1 MEYSLLQV
9 RNLSQNTLLY
19 AGTTLKERT
28 LPSFKASFKITVP
41 NSGIQ
46 SRIVNLQTAQTR
58 ENFLMLL
65 PALRDAID
73 AIIPPVHSPTSLND
87 ILSELRRFQSLIN
100 RTDQEIL
107 FIAYFP
113 MISYFLDVG
122 SLRDVLGTSQQTA
135 YINAF
140 VLDFENKLNALKVH
154 VTLSSPPVP
163 PFGRTGL
170 TKAYSEYISS
180 YKIARNDVDRL
191 RTLTA
196 YRNFVNNIIDGQT
209 RPVEKLPTSVNLT
222 GFYGPSIDPTSKTF
236 MIYISGPTPGLAF
249 NPGMTI
255 TGLYGVQGRVRVK
268 SYTSNVYGSVVVNPG
283 PPSISFPYVSLV
295 TAIIEGKG
303 TVPIAPSSLLQL
315 TFKYELELKSSAR
328 VFRSPVNS
336 SNTFTV
342 YVVEQLN
349 DLEPE
354 KDWTIEGLTNPS
366 ELIIDVTGTIT
377 INNVIYKSG
386 TSNVVLGTSIK
397 NQNYIYKLDV
407 TSSVIQTLP
416 LPGSVVTVEFYS
428 PTAAVESKYYSI
440 YDPKI
445 FDASDIKGQT
455 AALRD
460 LNSNVWTD
468 VPAPRE
474 ALIEMAG
481 RGFGTGALTALAAI
495 GPQEK
500 YMYGG
505 ESQWMP
511 KIIQHTPFAITQRFL
526 LPLKT
531 GNEKFLDSLR
541 TFSVDIHPRES
552 GDLLSNMYLSV
563 SLPALPAGYDYTPLV
578 GRAILK
584 KVEFLIDGQPIETLT
599 DDWYILRD
607 QLFLDAD
614 EKLAMYQATSMGQS
628 ESNVVP
634 ATDVV
639 KMMIPLDFFFC
650 RRHSD
655 RKIGREKLEKPFFP
669 LCAILQ
675 QTVTIRFSFH
685 KSTWITNAPTDASGK
700 PVDIINPKVLIEEIT
715 LSPRERMYYQS
726 RDLNFKVNR
735 VWAEAGQP
743 YSGGKAIMNLTADF
757 PVSMITWFVRNQDY
771 EDETNSAY
779 YKSRYFYGYSTDYIQ
794 AAVPVTFFN
803 GVTINFLDIIQSG
816 TLYLNNQN
824 VLSNFPGALYYSY
837 KQALDHGLSVPTKN
851 IYMYCFGDNPK
862 EYNQEGYV
870 DFSKLNSQTT
880 HLDLIFDPTLAP
892 QIEKSYTMYLY
903 YYGYVPLQ
911 ISGGYAKL
919 LSQ

>member
-1 MEYSLLQV
+1 MEVDEIINSFVPPGSVPAQV
-9 RNLSQNTLLY
+9 LERLRAITSDVIAR
-19 AGTTLKERT
+19 AG
-28 LPSFKASFKITVP
+28 
-41 NSGIQ
+41 
-46 SRIVNLQTAQTR
+46 AQVT
-58 ENFLMLL
+58 E
-65 PALRDAID
+65 
-73 AIIPPVHSPTSLND
+73 VV
-87 ILSELRRFQSLIN
+87 SEL
-100 RTDQEIL
+100 E
-107 FIAYFP
+107 
-113 MISYFLDVG
+113 
-122 SLRDVLGTSQQTA
+122 
-135 YINAF
+135 
-140 VLDFENKLNALKVH
+140 
-154 VTLSSPPVP
+154 SSPPTYIQYTSFDQIAESFKNALSTTISPTPPVVP
-163 PFGRTGL
+163 PTPPVVPPTPPVTPGDTSSL
-170 TKAYSEYISS
+170 T
-180 YKIARNDVDRL
+180 V
-191 RTLTA
+191 
-196 YRNFVNNIIDGQT
+196 
-209 RPVEKLPTSVNLT
+209 T
-222 GFYGPSIDPTSKTF
+222 GFYGPSLTSNVLNVYLTQNAPIRTG
-236 MIYISGPTPGLAF
+236 MI
-249 NPGMTI
+249 I
-255 TGLYGVQGRVRVK
+255 TGLTGIQGRVIVMT
-268 SYTSNVYGSVVVNPG
+268 YTPNVYGDVIINPG
-283 PPSISFPYVSLV
+283 PPSISFPYVALV
-295 TAIIEGKG
+295 TAMIEGTG
-303 TVPIAPSSLLQL
+303 TIPVAPSSLLQL
-315 TFKYELELKSSAR
+315 TFSLRTVATTTTSR
-328 VFRSPVNS
+328 GFRGPLVTG
-336 SNTFTV
+336 NTFSV
-342 YVVEQLN
+342 YVVDQFTGPMPHTDWKLTGLSDPSTLLVDVVGN
-349 DLEPE
+349 VTVLE
-354 KDWTIEGLTNPS
+354 TIYKNGVSNTLVGSVTKSYNYVY
-366 ELIIDVTGTIT
+366 ELRVTVDQNQVLPVPGTIVPLTFTRPGAT
-377 INNVIYKSG
+377 I
-386 TSNVVLGTSIK
+386 
-397 NQNYIYKLDV
+397 Q
-407 TSSVIQTLP
+407 
-416 LPGSVVTVEFYS
+416 
-428 PTAAVESKYYSI
+428 SKYYSM
-440 YDPKI
+440 YDPKL

-455 AALRD
+455 AELRD

-541 TFSVDIHPRES
+541 TFSVDIHPRSS

-563 SLPALPAGYDYTPLV
+563 SLPALPVGYDYTPLV

-614 EKLAMYQATSMGQS
+614 EKLAMYQATSLGQS

-675 QTVTIRFSFH
+675 QKVTIRFTFH
-685 KSTWITNAPTDASGK
+685 DSTWITNAPTDASGN
-700 PVDIINPKVLIEEIT
+700 PIDIINPRVLIEEIT

-726 RDLNFKVNR
+726 HDLNFKVNR

-743 YSGGKAIMNLTADF
+743 YSGGKAILNLTADF

-771 EDETNSAY
+771 EDESNSAY
-779 YKSRYFYGYSTDYIQ
+779 YKSRYQYGYSTDYIQ

-803 GVTINFLDIIQSG
+803 GVTINFLDIIKSG
-816 TLYLNNQN
+816 TLYLNNKN

-862 EYNQEGYV
+862 EYSQEGYV
-870 DFSKLNSQTT
+870 DFSTLNSQTT
-880 HLDLIFDPTLAP
+880 HLDLTFDPILAP

-911 ISGGYAKL
+911 ISGGRARL

>member
-1 MEYSLLQV
+1 MDVDEIINSFVEPGSVPAQV
-9 RNLSQNTLLY
+9 LERLRAITSDVIAREGAKVNEVVSELENSPPTYIQYTSFDQLVELFKNALS
-19 AGTTLKERT
+19 TTISPT
-28 LPSFKASFKITVP
+28 
-41 NSGIQ
+41 
-46 SRIVNLQTAQTR
+46 
-58 ENFLMLL
+58 
-65 PALRDAID
+65 
-73 AIIPPVHSPTSLND
+73 PPVVPPT
-87 ILSELRRFQSLIN
+87 
-100 RTDQEIL
+100 
-107 FIAYFP
+107 
-113 MISYFLDVG
+113 
-122 SLRDVLGTSQQTA
+122 
-135 YINAF
+135 
-140 VLDFENKLNALKVH
+140 
-154 VTLSSPPVP
+154 PPVVP
-163 PFGRTGL
+163 PTPPVVPPVDNSSL
-170 TKAYSEYISS
+170 T
-180 YKIARNDVDRL
+180 V
-191 RTLTA
+191 
-196 YRNFVNNIIDGQT
+196 
-209 RPVEKLPTSVNLT
+209 T
-222 GFYGPSIDPTSKTF
+222 GFYGPSLTANVLNVYLTQNAPIRTG
-236 MIYISGPTPGLAF
+236 MI
-249 NPGMTI
+249 I
-255 TGLYGVQGRVRVK
+255 TGLTGIQGRVIVQT
-268 SYTSNVYGSVVVNPG
+268 YTPNVYGDVIINPG

-295 TAIIEGKG
+295 TAMIEGTG
-303 TVPIAPSSLLQL
+303 TIPVAPSSLLQL
-315 TFKYELELKSSAR
+315 TFSLRTVETKTTAHG
-328 VFRSPVNS
+328 FRGPLVTG
-336 SNTFTV
+336 NTFSV
-342 YVVEQLN
+342 YVVDQFMGPMP
-349 DLEPE
+349 DT
-354 KDWTIEGLTNPS
+354 DWK
-366 ELIIDVTGTIT
+366 VTGFSDPSMLYVDVAGNIT
-377 INNVIYKSG
+377 VTKIMSEPGTANVLANTAATKIKAQKYLYKLSAV
-386 TSNVVLGTSIK
+386 TDQEQVIPIPSSNVLLTFTRPGAT
-397 NQNYIYKLDV
+397 
-407 TSSVIQTLP
+407 IQ
-416 LPGSVVTVEFYS
+416 
-428 PTAAVESKYYSI
+428 SKYYSM

-455 AALRD
+455 AELRD

-468 VPAPRE
+468 VPAPRD
-474 ALIEMAG
+474 ALIEMSG
-481 RGFGTGALTALAAI
+481 RGFGTGALTAIAAI

-505 ESQWMP
+505 ESIWMP

-526 LPLKT
+526 LPLKS

-541 TFSVDIHPRES
+541 TFSVDIYPRSS

-614 EKLAMYQATSMGQS
+614 EKLAMYQATSLGQS

-675 QTVTIRFSFH
+675 QTVTIRFTFH
-685 KSTWITNAPTDASGK
+685 DSTWITNAPTDASGN
-700 PVDIINPKVLIEEIT
+700 PIDIINPKVLIEEIT

-743 YSGGKAIMNLTADF
+743 YSGGKAILNLTADF

-779 YKSRYFYGYSTDYIQ
+779 YKSRYQYGYSTDYIQ

-824 VLSNFPGALYYSY
+824 VLSNFPGSLYYSY

-862 EYNQEGYV
+862 EYSQEGYV

-880 HLDLIFDPTLAP
+880 HLDLIFDPILAP

-911 ISGGYAKL
+911 ISGGRARL

>member
-1 MEYSLLQV
+1 MSSL
-9 RNLSQNTLLY
+9 
-19 AGTTLKERT
+19 
-28 LPSFKASFKITVP
+28 TVP
-41 NSGIQ
+41 
-46 SRIVNLQTAQTR
+46 
-58 ENFLMLL
+58 
-65 PALRDAID
+65 
-73 AIIPPVHSPTSLND
+73 
-87 ILSELRRFQSLIN
+87 
-100 RTDQEIL
+100 
-107 FIAYFP
+107 
-113 MISYFLDVG
+113 
-122 SLRDVLGTSQQTA
+122 
-135 YINAF
+135 
-140 VLDFENKLNALKVH
+140 
-154 VTLSSPPVP
+154 
-163 PFGRTGL
+163 
-170 TKAYSEYISS
+170 
-180 YKIARNDVDRL
+180 
-191 RTLTA
+191 
-196 YRNFVNNIIDGQT
+196 
-209 RPVEKLPTSVNLT
+209 
-222 GFYGPSIDPTSKTF
+222 GFYGPSLTSNILSVYLTQNAP
-236 MIYISGPTPGLAF
+236 IL
-249 NPGMTI
+249 PGMTI
-255 TGLYGVQGRVRVK
+255 TGLVGIQGRVIVQT
-268 SYTSNVYGSVVVNPG
+268 YTSNVYGDVVVNPG
-283 PPSISFPYVSLV
+283 PPSISFPYVALI
-295 TAIIEGKG
+295 TAMIEGTG
-303 TVPIAPSSLLQL
+303 TIPVAPSSILQL
-315 TFKYELELKSSAR
+315 TFSREIVVTTTTALGFRGPLVTGNTFSVYIVEEFKGPKPDKDWKLTGLSDPSKLLVDVSGNVTVLETMSNKGVSNTLVGSATKSYSYVYELR
-328 VFRSPVNS
+328 VTVDQVQVLPVPGTIVPL
-336 SNTFTV
+336 TFTR
-342 YVVEQLN
+342 
-349 DLEPE
+349 
-354 KDWTIEGLTNPS
+354 
-366 ELIIDVTGTIT
+366 
-377 INNVIYKSG
+377 
-386 TSNVVLGTSIK
+386 
-397 NQNYIYKLDV
+397 
-407 TSSVIQTLP
+407 
-416 LPGSVVTVEFYS
+416 PGSTIQ
-428 PTAAVESKYYSI
+428 SKYYSI
-440 YDPKI
+440 YDPKL

-474 ALIEMAG
+474 AYIEMAG

-505 ESQWMP
+505 ESHWMP

-531 GNEKFLDSLR
+531 GNDKFLDSLR
-541 TFSVDIHPRES
+541 TFSVDIHPRQS

-563 SLPALPAGYDYTPLV
+563 SLPALPDGYNYTPLV

-614 EKLAMYQATSMGQS
+614 EKLAMYQATSLGQS

-650 RRHSD
+650 RRHSSH
-655 RKIGREKLEKPFFP
+655 KIGREKLEKPFFP
-669 LCAILQ
+669 LCAILK

-685 KSTWITNAPTDASGK
+685 DSTWITNAPSDVDGK
-700 PVDIINPKVLIEEIT
+700 PIDIISPRVLIEEIT

-726 RDLNFKVNR
+726 RVLNFKVNR

-743 YSGGKAIMNLTADF
+743 YSAGKAIMNLTADF
-757 PVSMITWFVRNQDY
+757 PVSMITWFVRNKDY
-771 EDETNSAY
+771 EDESDSAY
-779 YKSRYFYGYSTDYIQ
+779 YKSRYFYGYSTEYIL

-803 GVTINFLDIIQSG
+803 GVTINFLDIIKYG

-837 KQALDHGLSVPTKN
+837 KQPLDHGLSVPTKN

-870 DFSKLNSQTT
+870 DFSKLSSQTT
-880 HLDLIFDPTLAP
+880 HLDLTFDPILAP

>member
-1 MEYSLLQV
+1 MSSL
-9 RNLSQNTLLY
+9 
-19 AGTTLKERT
+19 
-28 LPSFKASFKITVP
+28 TVP
-41 NSGIQ
+41 
-46 SRIVNLQTAQTR
+46 
-58 ENFLMLL
+58 
-65 PALRDAID
+65 
-73 AIIPPVHSPTSLND
+73 
-87 ILSELRRFQSLIN
+87 
-100 RTDQEIL
+100 
-107 FIAYFP
+107 
-113 MISYFLDVG
+113 
-122 SLRDVLGTSQQTA
+122 
-135 YINAF
+135 
-140 VLDFENKLNALKVH
+140 
-154 VTLSSPPVP
+154 
-163 PFGRTGL
+163 
-170 TKAYSEYISS
+170 
-180 YKIARNDVDRL
+180 
-191 RTLTA
+191 
-196 YRNFVNNIIDGQT
+196 
-209 RPVEKLPTSVNLT
+209 
-222 GFYGPSIDPTSKTF
+222 GFYGPSLTSNILSVYLTQNAP
-236 MIYISGPTPGLAF
+236 IL
-249 NPGMTI
+249 PGMTI
-255 TGLYGVQGRVRVK
+255 TGLVGIQGRVIVQT
-268 SYTSNVYGSVVVNPG
+268 YTSNVYGDVVVNPG
-283 PPSISFPYVSLV
+283 PPSISFPYVALI
-295 TAIIEGKG
+295 TAMIEGTG
-303 TVPIAPSSLLQL
+303 TIPVAPSSILQL
-315 TFKYELELKSSAR
+315 TFSREIVVTTTTALGFRGPLVTGNTFSVYIVEEFKGPKPDKDWKLTGLSDPSKLLVDVSGNVTVLETMSNKGVSNTLVGSATKSYSYVYELR
-328 VFRSPVNS
+328 VTVDQVQVLPVPGTIVPL
-336 SNTFTV
+336 TFTR
-342 YVVEQLN
+342 
-349 DLEPE
+349 
-354 KDWTIEGLTNPS
+354 
-366 ELIIDVTGTIT
+366 
-377 INNVIYKSG
+377 
-386 TSNVVLGTSIK
+386 
-397 NQNYIYKLDV
+397 
-407 TSSVIQTLP
+407 
-416 LPGSVVTVEFYS
+416 PGSTIQ
-428 PTAAVESKYYSI
+428 SKYYSI
-440 YDPKI
+440 YDPKL

-474 ALIEMAG
+474 AYIEMAG

-505 ESQWMP
+505 ESHWMP

-531 GNEKFLDSLR
+531 GNDKFLDSLR
-541 TFSVDIHPRES
+541 TFSVDIHPRQS

-563 SLPALPAGYDYTPLV
+563 SLPALPDGYNYTPLV

-614 EKLAMYQATSMGQS
+614 EKLAMYQATSLGQS

-650 RRHSD
+650 RRHSAH
-655 RKIGREKLEKPFFP
+655 KIGREKLEKPFFP
-669 LCAILQ
+669 LCAILK

-685 KSTWITNAPTDASGK
+685 DSTWITNAPSDVDGK
-700 PVDIINPKVLIEEIT
+700 PIDIISPRVLIEEIT

-726 RDLNFKVNR
+726 RVLNFKVNR

-743 YSGGKAIMNLTADF
+743 YSAGKAIMNLTADF
-757 PVSMITWFVRNQDY
+757 PVSMITWFVRNKDY
-771 EDETNSAY
+771 EDESDSAY
-779 YKSRYFYGYSTDYIQ
+779 YKSRYFYGYSTEYIL

-803 GVTINFLDIIQSG
+803 GVTINFLDIIKYG

-837 KQALDHGLSVPTKN
+837 KQPLDHGLSVPTKN

-870 DFSKLNSQTT
+870 DFSKLSSQTT
-880 HLDLIFDPTLAP
+880 HLDLTFDPTLAP

>member
-1 MEYSLLQV
+1 M
-9 RNLSQNTLLY
+9 
-19 AGTTLKERT
+19 
-28 LPSFKASFKITVP
+28 
-41 NSGIQ
+41 
-46 SRIVNLQTAQTR
+46 
-58 ENFLMLL
+58 
-65 PALRDAID
+65 
-73 AIIPPVHSPTSLND
+73 
-87 ILSELRRFQSLIN
+87 
-100 RTDQEIL
+100 
-107 FIAYFP
+107 
-113 MISYFLDVG
+113 
-122 SLRDVLGTSQQTA
+122 
-135 YINAF
+135 
-140 VLDFENKLNALKVH
+140 
-154 VTLSSPPVP
+154 
-163 PFGRTGL
+163 
-170 TKAYSEYISS
+170 
-180 YKIARNDVDRL
+180 
-191 RTLTA
+191 
-196 YRNFVNNIIDGQT
+196 
-209 RPVEKLPTSVNLT
+209 T
-222 GFYGPSIDPTSKTF
+222 GFYGPSLTSNVLNVYLTQNAPIRTG
-236 MIYISGPTPGLAF
+236 MI
-249 NPGMTI
+249 I
-255 TGLYGVQGRVRVK
+255 TGLTGIQGRVIVQT
-268 SYTSNVYGSVVVNPG
+268 YTPNVYGDVIINPG

-295 TAIIEGKG
+295 TAMIEGTG
-303 TVPIAPSSLLQL
+303 TIPVAPSSLLQL
-315 TFKYELELKSSAR
+315 TFSLRTVETKTTAHG
-328 VFRSPVNS
+328 FRGPLVTG
-336 SNTFTV
+336 NTFSV
-342 YVVEQLN
+342 YVVDQFMGPMP
-349 DLEPE
+349 DT
-354 KDWTIEGLTNPS
+354 DWK
-366 ELIIDVTGTIT
+366 VTGFSDPSMLYVDVAGNIT
-377 INNVIYKSG
+377 VTKIMSEPGTANVLANTAATKIKAQKYLYKLSAV
-386 TSNVVLGTSIK
+386 TDQEQVIPIPSSNVLLTFTRPGAT
-397 NQNYIYKLDV
+397 
-407 TSSVIQTLP
+407 IQ
-416 LPGSVVTVEFYS
+416 
-428 PTAAVESKYYSI
+428 SKYYSM

-455 AALRD
+455 AELRD

-468 VPAPRE
+468 VPAPRD
-474 ALIEMAG
+474 ALIEMSG
-481 RGFGTGALTALAAI
+481 RGFGTGALTAIAAI

-505 ESQWMP
+505 ESIWMP

-526 LPLKT
+526 LPLKS

-541 TFSVDIHPRES
+541 TFSVDIYPRSS

-614 EKLAMYQATSMGQS
+614 EKLAMYQATSLGQS

-675 QTVTIRFSFH
+675 QTVTIRFTFH
-685 KSTWITNAPTDASGK
+685 DSTWITNAPTDASGN
-700 PVDIINPKVLIEEIT
+700 PIDIINPKVLIEEIT

-743 YSGGKAIMNLTADF
+743 YSGGKAILNLTADF

-779 YKSRYFYGYSTDYIQ
+779 YKSRYQYGYSTDYIQ

-824 VLSNFPGALYYSY
+824 VLSNFPGSLYYSY

-862 EYNQEGYV
+862 EYSQEGYV

-880 HLDLIFDPTLAP
+880 HLDLIFDPILAP

-911 ISGGYAKL
+911 ISGGRARL